1 MSFFGC
7 IFGNK
12 AGRWVS
18 PSLKLAPHTVSPASP
33 GWQSI
38 GTISV
43 SMPTHPAPHPSTGLI

>member
-18 PSLKLAPHTVSPASP
+18 PSLKPAPHTMSPASP

-43 SMPTHPAPHPSTGLI
+43 SMPTLPAPHPSTGLI